1 MECQRLFLS
10 LYFKDHAE
18 TTQAVVTN
26 LRMNGF
32 WVYVPRFDL
41 KGPVYLTDSEGALQ
55 IDPVLLGLEP
65 TDGAPPTRGFA
76 ASDESRKFPG
86 GNCRLVSDYLEV
98 TAPGCHESF
107 LVRPLD
113 VVTVQI
119 RCDSWDVRARVPSP
133 RLHLVSND
141 KGKASPPAAPRKK
154 ATDSS
159 ITSRM
164 LAVNRK
170 PDIEQIPD
178 SLPFASKKASIYEAL
193 KLKTPSVLSEAPLR
207 CQLTQRQPVETR
219 KVTMTGRLIF
229 DEFVN
234 PDTRSAVQEAAIE
247 AASVAAMQRR
257 EQIMSNRARVGEYDT
272 SRRIESN
279 IMARTQKLSAGKR
292 NGRKA
297 SAK

>member
-10 LYFKDHAE
+10 LYFKDHVE

-26 LRMNGF
+26 LRMNGL

-41 KGPVYLTDSEGALQ
+41 KGPVYLTDSEGALH

-65 TDGAPPTRGFA
+65 TAGAPPARGFA

-86 GNCRLVSDYLEV
+86 GNCQLVSDSLEV
-98 TAPGCHESF
+98 TAPGCRDPF

-141 KGKASPPAAPRKK
+141 KGKASSPAPRKK
-154 ATDSS
+154 ATDAA
-159 ITSRM
+159 ITSTM

-170 PDIEQIPD
+170 PGVGKISDN
-178 SLPFASKKASIYEAL
+178 LPFTSKKMSMYDAL
-193 KLKTPSVLSEAPLR
+193 KLETPSVLFEAPLR
-207 CQLTQRQPVETR
+207 SQLTQKQPVETR
-219 KVTMTGRLIF
+219 KVTITGRLIF
-229 DEFVN
+229 DGFVN

-247 AASVAAMQRR
+247 AASAAAMQRR
-257 EQIMSNRARVGEYDT
+257 EQVVANRARVSEYDT
-272 SRRIESN
+272 SRRIENN

-292 NGRKA
+292 NTRKA

>member
-1 MECQRLFLS
+1 
-10 LYFKDHAE
+10 
-18 TTQAVVTN
+18 
-26 LRMNGF
+26 MNGL

-41 KGPVYLTDSEGALQ
+41 KGPVYLTDSEGALH

-65 TDGAPPTRGFA
+65 TAGAPPARGFA

-86 GNCRLVSDYLEV
+86 GNCQLVSDSLEV
-98 TAPGCHESF
+98 TAPGCRDPF

-141 KGKASPPAAPRKK
+141 KGKASSPAPRKK
-154 ATDSS
+154 ATDAA
-159 ITSRM
+159 ITSTM

-170 PDIEQIPD
+170 PGVGKISDN
-178 SLPFASKKASIYEAL
+178 LPFTSKKMSMYDAL
-193 KLKTPSVLSEAPLR
+193 KLETPSVLFEAPLR
-207 CQLTQRQPVETR
+207 SQLTQKQPVETR
-219 KVTMTGRLIF
+219 KVTITGRLIF
-229 DEFVN
+229 DGFVN

-247 AASVAAMQRR
+247 AASAAAMQRR
-257 EQIMSNRARVGEYDT
+257 EQVVANRARVSEYDT
-272 SRRIESN
+272 SRRIENN

-292 NGRKA
+292 NTRKA